1 MTAKQLT
8 RKLIAAGFDTDNFET
23 SRDQVELAVLDY
35 DGDVD
40 YDRTEKLLEEM
51 VEFLGWSGHRTGYG
65 SWILRADY
73 VVDEADYCDP
83 SARCH
88 Y

>member
-1 MTAKQLT
+1 MTAKQIT
-8 RKLIAAGFDTDNFET
+8 RKLIAAGFDQDTFEAR
-23 SRDQVELAVLDY
+23 RDEVELAVLDY

-40 YDRTEKLLEEM
+40 YDRTEKLLDEM
-51 VEFLGWSGHRTGYG
+51 GAFLGWGGYRTGFG
-65 SWILRADY
+65 SWILSPGFVAD
-73 VVDEADYCDP
+73 DADYCDP